1 MGNLLDEVRSTSS
14 MAPAAARTTESVE
27 ACNIDECDFEQ
38 SVSRMVAI
46 KTLRRLESYV
56 TC

>member
-1 MGNLLDEVRSTSS
+1 